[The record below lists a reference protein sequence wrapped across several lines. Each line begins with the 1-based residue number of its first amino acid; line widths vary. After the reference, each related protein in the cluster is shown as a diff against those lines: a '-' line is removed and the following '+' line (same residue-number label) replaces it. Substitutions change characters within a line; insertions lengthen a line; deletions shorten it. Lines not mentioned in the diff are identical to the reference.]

1 MEKRPFA
8 ELGLSPESLK
18 AVAKMGFEEASPIQT
33 AVIPTI
39 LAGRDVVG
47 QSSTGSGKTAAF
59 ALPAIERVDPHLR
72 AVQVLILCP
81 TRELAVQV
89 AEETGKLA
97 QFKRGVMGVPIYGGQ
112 SYDRQYRALAAG
124 AQVVI
129 GTPGR
134 VMDHM
139 ERGTL
144 KLDKLRLV
152 ILDETD
158 RMLDMGFRDDIEHI
172 LKAVPEK
179 RQLLFFSATIPR
191 AIQDLITRYSKDP
204 AWIKIESVA
213 QNAPQVEQVYFEV
226 DRRSKIE
233 ALTRLIDVYDFRYGI
248 IFCSTKIMVDELD
261 EHLHSR
267 GYSTDRLHGDIT
279 QAQRDRVM
287 DKFRRRGFE
296 FLVATDVAARGL
308 DVDDLEVVFNFDLPN
323 DAEDYTH
330 RIGRTGRA
338 GRKGRAFTFVSG
350 QEIYKLQSM
359 VRWAKLDLRRE
370 RIPSLDEVDEARAN
384 VFFEKIRA
392 TLDGK
397 QFTPHDR
404 MIDRLLDQ
412 GYASTDICSALI
424 HLLQGAPGAAAPA
437 KKKAAPIA
445 APAFPDE
452 DARPKSRYGGPKPHA
467 AVHKSEKQPGPASP
481 DHTDQPSKAPKWVE
495 EKSHASKKVDR
506 VVPDPVS
513 PEAPWGQVAPP
524 PSAHDDGSRPPMA
537 EGGDSDD
544 GGPRRS
550 KYERAART
558 GREPGKTTVFLN
570 VGRKHLVTPAD
581 IVGKIAGVTRL
592 PASVVG
598 AIDIHQRH
606 VLVDV
611 EAEHAALIVKKLAGI
626 RLKGEALAPTFVPAT
641 KIPWL
646 ALSLTTTF
654 SRRIPEAASRTVP
667 TFTLGVANLRI
678 PIPNTLEF
686 ALLIKIAS
694 ERSLAVT
701 VCPAGSDPIT
711 S

>member
-1 MEKRPFA
+1 MEKRLFT
-8 ELGLSPESLK
+8 ELGLSPEILK
-18 AVAKMGFEEASPIQT
+18 AVDKMGFEEASPIQS

-39 LAGRDVVG
+39 MAGRDVVG
-47 QSSTGSGKTAAF
+47 QSSTGSGKTVAF
-59 ALPAIERVDPHLR
+59 AIPAIEKVDPRIR

-89 AEETGKLA
+89 AEETGKIAL
-97 QFKRGVMGVPIYGGQ
+97 FKRGVMGVPIYGGQ
-112 SYDRQYRALAAG
+112 SYERQFRALAAG

-139 ERGTL
+139 ERGTM
-144 KLDKLRLV
+144 KLDQLKLV

-172 LKAVPEK
+172 LKSVPAT

-191 AIQDLITRYSKDP
+191 AIQDLISRYSKDP
-204 AWIKIESVA
+204 AWIKIDSVA
-213 QNAPQVEQVYFEV
+213 QNAPQVEQTYFEV

-233 ALTRLIDVYDFRYGI
+233 ALTRLIDVHDFRYGI
-248 IFCSTKIMVDELD
+248 IFCSTKIMVDDLD

-267 GYSTDRLHGDIT
+267 GYMTDRLHGDIT

-338 GRKGRAFTFVSG
+338 GRKGQAFTFVSG

-359 VRWAKLDLRRE
+359 VRWAKLNIHRGK
-370 RIPSLDEVDEARAN
+370 IPSLDEVEEARSG
-384 VFFEKIRA
+384 VFVEKIRA
-392 TLDGK
+392 TLEAK
-397 QFTPHDR
+397 QFKPHDQ

-424 HLLQGAPGAAAPA
+424 HMLQGAGTASAPVKPAATPAKPAFGKTVVMAVTPAKPAPAWAKPVAAPKVKAEPDRAAPA
-437 KKKAAPIA
+437 APVA
-445 APAFPDE
+445 ETPAGDNT
-452 DARPKSRYGGPKPHA
+452 DD
-467 AVHKSEKQPGPASP
+467 SP
-481 DHTDQPSKAPKWVE
+481 RK
-495 EKSHASKKVDR
+495 
-506 VVPDPVS
+506 
-513 PEAPWGQVAPP
+513 
-524 PSAHDDGSRPPMA
+524 
-537 EGGDSDD
+537 
-544 GGPRRS
+544 S
-550 KYERAART
+550 KYERPART
-558 GREPGKTTVFLN
+558 GREPGKATIFLN
-570 VGRKHLVTPAD
+570 VGRKDLVTPAD

-592 PASVVG
+592 PAAVVG

-611 EAEHAALIVKKLAGI
+611 DAGSAALIVEKLAGI
-626 RLKGEALAPTFVPAT
+626 KLKGVALAPAM
-641 KIPWL
+641 
-646 ALSLTTTF
+646 
-654 SRRIPEAASRTVP
+654 
-667 TFTLGVANLRI
+667 
-678 PIPNTLEF
+678 
-686 ALLIKIAS
+686 
-694 ERSLAVT
+694 
-701 VCPAGSDPIT
+701 AGDLPKE
-711 S
+711 

>member
-1 MEKRPFA
+1 MEKRLFT
-8 ELGLSPESLK
+8 ELGLSPEILK
-18 AVAKMGFEEASPIQT
+18 AVDKMGFEEASPIQS

-39 LAGRDVVG
+39 MEGRDVVG
-47 QSSTGSGKTAAF
+47 QSSTGSGKTVAF
-59 ALPAIERVDPHLR
+59 AIPAIEKTDPKVR

-89 AEETGKLA
+89 AEETGKIAL
-97 QFKRGVMGVPIYGGQ
+97 FKRGVMGVPIYGGQ
-112 SYDRQYRALAAG
+112 SYERQFRALAAG

-144 KLDKLRLV
+144 KLDKLKLV

-172 LKAVPEK
+172 LKSVPPT

-191 AIQDLITRYSKDP
+191 AIQDLISRYSKDP
-204 AWIKIESVA
+204 AWIKIDSVA
-213 QNAPQVEQVYFEV
+213 QNAPQVEQVFFEV

-233 ALTRLIDVYDFRYGI
+233 ALTRLIDVHDFRYGI
-248 IFCSTKIMVDELD
+248 IFCSTKIMVDDLD

-267 GYSTDRLHGDIT
+267 GYMTDRLHGDIT

-338 GRKGRAFTFVSG
+338 GRKGQAFTFVSG

-359 VRWAKLDLRRE
+359 VRWAKLDIRRGT
-370 RIPSLDEVDEARAN
+370 IPSLDEVDEARTN

-392 TLDGK
+392 ALEAK
-397 QFTPHDR
+397 QFKPHDR

-412 GYASTDICSALI
+412 GYASTDICSVLI
-424 HLLQGAPGAAAPA
+424 HLLQGAGSPAKPGKAKPDGAPLKPAFGTTATPTVKAAKPTPTWAKAVVAAP
-437 KKKAAPIA
+437 K
-445 APAFPDE
+445 
-452 DARPKSRYGGPKPHA
+452 
-467 AVHKSEKQPGPASP
+467 PASAAKVERVAP
-481 DHTDQPSKAPKWVE
+481 DAPDSE
-495 EKSHASKKVDR
+495 TASGENA
-506 VVPDPVS
+506 PS
-513 PEAPWGQVAPP
+513 PETQDDDSEDQAP
-524 PSAHDDGSRPPMA
+524 RK
-537 EGGDSDD
+537 
-544 GGPRRS
+544 S
-550 KYERAART
+550 KYERAPRT
-558 GREPGKTTVFLN
+558 GREPGMATVFLN
-570 VGRKHLVTPAD
+570 VGRKQLVTPAD

-592 PASVVG
+592 PATVVG

-606 VLVDV
+606 TLADV
-611 EAEHAALIVKKLAGI
+611 AAKEAEFIVKKLAGI
-626 RLKGEALAPTFVPAT
+626 KLKGIALEP
-641 KIPWL
+641 
-646 ALSLTTTF
+646 
-654 SRRIPEAASRTVP
+654 
-667 TFTLGVANLRI
+667 
-678 PIPNTLEF
+678 
-686 ALLIKIAS
+686 
-694 ERSLAVT
+694 SLAAPET
-701 VCPAGSDPIT
+701 KG
-711 S
+711 

>member
-1 MEKRPFA
+1 MEKLPFT
-8 ELGLSPESLK
+8 ELGLSPEILK

-33 AVIPTI
+33 AVIPAI
-39 LAGRDVVG
+39 LSGRDVVG

-59 ALPAIERVDPHLR
+59 AIPAIERVDPHVR

-97 QFKRGVMGVPIYGGQ
+97 LFKRGVMGVPVYGGQ
-112 SYDRQYRALAAG
+112 SYERQFRALAAG
-124 AQVVI
+124 AQMVI

-139 ERGTL
+139 DRGTL
-144 KLDKLRLV
+144 KLDKLKLV

-191 AIQDLITRYSKDP
+191 AIQDLISRYSKDP
-204 AWIKIESVA
+204 AWIRIESVA

-261 EHLHSR
+261 EHLHAR

-359 VRWAKLDLRRE
+359 VRWAKLDIRRE

-392 TLDGK
+392 TLEAK

-412 GYASTDICSALI
+412 GYASTDISSALI
-424 HLLQGAPGAAAPA
+424 HLLQGAPGPAAPA
-437 KKKAAPIA
+437 ATKKKEPVA
-445 APAFPDE
+445 APAYPDE
-452 DARPKSRYGGPKPHA
+452 DARPKARYGGPKPHA
-467 AVHKSEKQPGPASP
+467 AVQKSEGKAARGAPEWAATKANGPKKVERVGADAPVPKAPLDQFASP
-481 DHTDQPSKAPKWVE
+481 LAANDAGSGAPIE
-495 EKSHASKKVDR
+495 
-506 VVPDPVS
+506 
-513 PEAPWGQVAPP
+513 
-524 PSAHDDGSRPPMA
+524 
-537 EGGDSDD
+537 EGGDSDAT
-544 GGPRRS
+544 GLRRS

-558 GREPGKTTVFLN
+558 GREAGMTTVFFN

-592 PASVVG
+592 PATVVG

-611 EAEHAALIVKKLAGI
+611 AQEHAALIVSKLAGI
-626 RLKGEALAPTFVPAT
+626 RLKGEALAPALAGPET
-641 KIPWL
+641 K
-646 ALSLTTTF
+646 
-654 SRRIPEAASRTVP
+654 
-667 TFTLGVANLRI
+667 
-678 PIPNTLEF
+678 
-686 ALLIKIAS
+686 
-694 ERSLAVT
+694 
-701 VCPAGSDPIT
+701 GS
-711 S
+711 

>member
-1 MEKRPFA
+1 MEKLRFT
-8 ELGLSPESLK
+8 ELGLSADILK
-18 AVAKMGFEEASPIQT
+18 AVDKMGFEEASPIQS

-39 LAGRDVVG
+39 MAGRDVVG
-47 QSSTGSGKTAAF
+47 QSSTGSGKTVAF
-59 ALPAIERVDPHLR
+59 AIPAIEKVDPKIR

-89 AEETGKLA
+89 AEETGKIAL
-97 QFKRGVMGVPIYGGQ
+97 FKRGVMGVPIYGGQ
-112 SYDRQYRALAAG
+112 SYERQFRALAAG

-139 ERGTL
+139 ERGTM
-144 KLDKLRLV
+144 KLDQLKLV

-172 LKAVPEK
+172 LKSVPVT

-191 AIQDLITRYSKDP
+191 AIQDLIGRYSKDP
-204 AWIKIESVA
+204 AWIKIDSVA
-213 QNAPQVEQVYFEV
+213 QNAPQVEQTYFEV

-233 ALTRLIDVYDFRYGI
+233 ALTRLIDVNDFRYGI
-248 IFCSTKIMVDELD
+248 IFCSTKIMVDDLD

-267 GYSTDRLHGDIT
+267 GYMTDRLHGDIS

-338 GRKGRAFTFVSG
+338 GRKGQAFTFVSG

-359 VRWAKLDLRRE
+359 VRWAKLDIRRGK
-370 RIPSLDEVDEARAN
+370 IPSLDEVEEARTS

-392 TLDGK
+392 TLDEK
-397 QFTPHDR
+397 KFKPHDR

-424 HLLQGAPGAAAPA
+424 NMLQGVAGGGPGGGGAPSGPVKPASAPVKPAFGGPSSAPVKPVAAEKTVKPAPTWAKPVAYVKSKPAIAAAPKPKDTGETPTLPRRA
-437 KKKAAPIA
+437 DVPAEVAASQGEPDELDDAAP
-445 APAFPDE
+445 
-452 DARPKSRYGGPKPHA
+452 RK
-467 AVHKSEKQPGPASP
+467 
-481 DHTDQPSKAPKWVE
+481 
-495 EKSHASKKVDR
+495 
-506 VVPDPVS
+506 
-513 PEAPWGQVAPP
+513 
-524 PSAHDDGSRPPMA
+524 
-537 EGGDSDD
+537 
-544 GGPRRS
+544 S
-550 KYERAART
+550 KYERPART
-558 GREPGKTTVFLN
+558 GREPGMKTIFLN
-570 VGRKHLVTPAD
+570 VGRKQLVTPAD

-598 AIDIHQRH
+598 ALDIHQRH
-606 VLVDV
+606 TLVDV
-611 EAEHAALIVKKLAGI
+611 AEAEVDLIVKKLAGI
-626 RLKGEALAPTFVPAT
+626 MLKGIALEPAHAGD
-641 KIPWL
+641 K
-646 ALSLTTTF
+646 
-654 SRRIPEAASRTVP
+654 
-667 TFTLGVANLRI
+667 
-678 PIPNTLEF
+678 
-686 ALLIKIAS
+686 
-694 ERSLAVT
+694 
-701 VCPAGSDPIT
+701 AGSDAVD
-711 S
+711 